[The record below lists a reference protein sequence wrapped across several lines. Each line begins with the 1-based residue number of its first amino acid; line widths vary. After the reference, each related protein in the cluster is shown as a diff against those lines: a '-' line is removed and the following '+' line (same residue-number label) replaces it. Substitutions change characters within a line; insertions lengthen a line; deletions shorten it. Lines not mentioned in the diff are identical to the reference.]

1 MIASRYS
8 QPTLLRHCVY
18 EVTGLERLDMNQA
31 ITPSG
36 LDSQLTSDAAI
47 SFGVSTGES
56 FFNNTLRIMPF
67 QHTTRRLLRGRN
79 NSHPSL
85 LQTQLER
92 RLAMTN
98 VCTSGLGEFQ

>member
-1 MIASRYS
+1 MS
-8 QPTLLRHCVY
+8 QTL
-18 EVTGLERLDMNQA
+18 
-31 ITPSG
+31 TPST
-36 LDSQLTSDAAI
+36 LNSQWRSDAAI
-47 SFGVSTGES
+47 SFSVSAEKS